1 MRRRGTYEVQAQG
14 RISNSRRGKNQHR
27 SSYLIHRRGEA
38 AGAGGAA
45 GEGEGGGGEET
56 ADPDEDRTHLKRT
69 NRKRMGKRTGRTDF
83 TALIRVNSRLRL
95 V

>member
-27 SSYLIHRRGEA
+27 SSYLIHRQVEA
-38 AGAGGAA
+38 AAA
-45 GEGEGGGGEET
+45 EVAAEEEET

-83 TALIRVNSRLRL
+83 TALIRVNFRLRL

>member
-27 SSYLIHRRGEA
+27 SSYLIHRRVEAAAAEVAAEGGEA
-38 AGAGGAA
+38 V
-45 GEGEGGGGEET
+45 EEEET

>member
-27 SSYLIHRRGEA
+27 SSYLIHRRVEA
-38 AGAGGAA
+38 AEVAA
-45 GEGEGGGGEET
+45 EEEEAVEEEET
-56 ADPDEDRTHLKRT
+56 ADPDEDRTHPKRT
-69 NRKRMGKRTGRTDF
+69 NRKRTGKRTGRTDF
-83 TALIRVNSRLRL
+83 TALIRVNFRLRL

>member
-27 SSYLIHRRGEA
+27 SSYLIHRRVEA
-38 AGAGGAA
+38 AAEVAA
-45 GEGEGGGGEET
+45 EEEEAVEEEET
-56 ADPDEDRTHLKRT
+56 ADPDEDRTHPKRT
-69 NRKRMGKRTGRTDF
+69 NRKRTGKRTGRTDF
-83 TALIRVNSRLRL
+83 TALIRVNFRLRL

>member
-1 MRRRGTYEVQAQG
+1 MAAEEE
-14 RISNSRRGKNQHR
+14 
-27 SSYLIHRRGEA
+27 EA
-38 AGAGGAA
+38 V
-45 GEGEGGGGEET
+45 EEEET

-83 TALIRVNSRLRL
+83 TALIRINFRLRL